1 MGSGGLRRAHI
12 QSKQVPESTQ
22 PAEAKD
28 LATAVQQVLSSTL
41 FERSYRLSQL
51 LRYLTEQTLQG
62 DLDALKEPVIGQRV
76 FGRPADYSSAEDN
89 IVRSNVRQLRLRLD
103 DYYSSEGTGY
113 FWRVAIP
120 KGSYQVSLEPPSPAI
135 ETAAATRSGADRR
148 IWYKSVGVAAII
160 LILAAAATY
169 TLRRSSIP
177 AARAAQCLLE
187 LLKPGPG
194 QRLLVIVPDSEVQ
207 LYQRLT
213 GRTVSLQE
221 YVEGRF
227 LQPQAIAPISPEI
240 ARSAS
245 ALFHSRTTQSFVL
258 DLIPKFAEVIPPG
271 EISVRHPSTLSVKDF
286 ETDNALLISGPFG
299 DPWVQLFDRDLEF
312 QIESDPGNQR
322 AHISDRGAGGSPV
335 KEYYNFTDSSG
346 TTVCYARLAYLPGLT
361 PASRVLLAGGPHS
374 ASTEAASRFLTRP
387 DFLKTVSALFRV
399 RDPAQLP
406 WFELIV
412 EARAIGNSPW
422 TMRILSHKTVQIRQ
436 H

>member
-1 MGSGGLRRAHI
+1 MGPGGIRRAYI

-22 PAEAKD
+22 PVETTD
-28 LATAVQQVLSSTL
+28 LAAAVQQVLSSAF
-41 FERSYRLSQL
+41 FEKSYRLSQL
-51 LRYLTEQTLQG
+51 LRYLTEHTLQG
-62 DLDALKEPVIGQRV
+62 KFDALKEPVIGQRV

-103 DYYSSEGTGY
+103 DYYASEGAGY
-113 FWRVAIP
+113 SWRVVIP
-120 KGSYQVSLEPPSPAI
+120 KGSYQVSLVAALPGN
-135 ETAAATRSGADRR
+135 ETATTKNGRNRG
-148 IWYKSVGVAAII
+148 IWYRAAALVVIL
-160 LILAAAATY
+160 LILAAALY
-169 TLRRSSIP
+169 TLRRHSIP
-177 AARAAQCLLE
+177 VARSASCLLE
-187 LLKPGPG
+187 LLKPSPG
-194 QRLLVIVPDSEVQ
+194 QRLLVIVPDADVQ

-221 YVEGRF
+221 YVGGQF
-227 LQPQAIAPISPEI
+227 LQPKALAAISPEI

-245 ALFHSRTTQSFVL
+245 ALFHSPTTQGFVL
-258 DLIPKFAEVIPPG
+258 DLIPRFAQVVPPG

-312 QIESDPGNQR
+312 QIESDPGNRR
-322 AHISDRGAGGSPV
+322 AHISDRGQNGSAV
-335 KEYYNFTDSSG
+335 KEYYNFTDSTG

-387 DFLKTVSALFRV
+387 DFLETVSALFQV
-399 RDPAQLP
+399 KNPDQLP

-412 EARAIGNSPW
+412 EARAIGNAPW
-422 TMRILSHKTVQIRQ
+422 TMRILAHRTVRIRQ